1 MYHDLMKPA
10 WWFNNTDVRFIRRTE
25 LPPDELIG
33 NVNVVPHYN
42 GRWVVAI
49 ADDGDVMIPGGT
61 RERNEPIEAA
71 LQRELLEEAGARVLN
86 YAVVGMWRCVRLTH
100 QPYRPQMPH
109 PLLYRL
115 VVTAPVELVSEPVN
129 PPDGEQI
136 VEVRCLTL
144 GGVVDLFRSV
154 GRPDLADIY
163 RLGAARYAA
172 NFA

>member
-1 MYHDLMKPA
+1 MYPDLMKPT
-10 WWFNNTDVRFIRRTE
+10 WWFNNTDVRFIRRTD
-25 LPPDELIG
+25 LPPDDLIG
-33 NVNVVPHYN
+33 NINVVPHYR

-49 ADDGDVMIPGGT
+49 DDDGDVIIPGGT
-61 RERNEPIEAA
+61 REQNESIETA
-71 LQRELLEEAGARVLN
+71 LQRELLEEAGARALD
-86 YAVVGMWRCVRLTH
+86 YAIVGMWRCVRFTR

-115 VVTAPVELVSEPVN
+115 VVTAQVELVGAPLN

-154 GRPDLADIY
+154 GRADLADIY
-163 RLGAARYAA
+163 RLGAACYAA